1 MRIAWGERVG
11 CKSRF
16 ALVFKNSAGR
26 RCGFRVKMRGT
37 SSLHGKL
44 TGDFGNA
51 SEAGRI
57 SDCLPSRV
65 FTKKQSLCNFRLL
78 QQNLPEADV
87 DLRADT
93 EHSRAILQRPLS
105 GWKPTRTVPPVVDG
119 LTRKRGPS
127 KCLSRRNGP
136 GSRIASTFSASR
148 QSDTPTLLD
157 GSLRTITRGWRSR
170 APPILAGHGFC
181 ARGGCCRATC

>member
-78 QQNLPEADV
+78 QQNLPGADNDGGNV
-87 DLRADT
+87 AGKVHCFIASAPAALRVSSMKVCAT
-93 EHSRAILQRPLS
+93 GLS
-105 GWKPTRTVPPVVDG
+105 VRFFSVTMASGLGVDG
-119 LTRKRGPS
+119 SSIGS
-127 KCLSRRNGP
+127 AFIVCLGAGNC
-136 GSRIASTFSASR
+136 SA
-148 QSDTPTLLD
+148 
-157 GSLRTITRGWRSR
+157 TRGIIDR
-170 APPILAGHGFC
+170 
-181 ARGGCCRATC
+181 

>member
-78 QQNLPEADV
+78 QHYLPEAE
-87 DLRADT
+87 LMHCTAGRA
-93 EHSRAILQRPLS
+93 RPTCLV
-105 GWKPTRTVPPVVDG
+105 RTLFDN
-119 LTRKRGPS
+119 L
-127 KCLSRRNGP
+127 N
-136 GSRIASTFSASR
+136 
-148 QSDTPTLLD
+148 TPT
-157 GSLRTITRGWRSR
+157 GTPNTS
-170 APPILAGHGFC
+170 
-181 ARGGCCRATC
+181 

>member
-57 SDCLPSRV
+57 SDCLPSHA
-65 FTKKQSLCNFRLL
+65 FAKKQALCNLRLL
-78 QQNLPEADV
+78 QQNWSKAERL
-87 DLRADT
+87 T
-93 EHSRAILQRPLS
+93 GSISRPQHPND
-105 GWKPTRTVPPVVDG
+105 RTKCCDATVFNLVP
-119 LTRKRGPS
+119 
-127 KCLSRRNGP
+127 
-136 GSRIASTFSASR
+136 I
-148 QSDTPTLLD
+148 SD
-157 GSLRTITRGWRSR
+157 
-170 APPILAGHGFC
+170 
-181 ARGGCCRATC
+181 

>member
-1 MRIAWGERVG
+1 MRKQICSTYHRRAT
-11 CKSRF
+11 SRLYLE
-16 ALVFKNSAGR
+16 AAEQR
-26 RCGFRVKMRGT
+26 T
-37 SSLHGKL
+37 SSEVR
-44 TGDFGNA
+44 DA
-51 SEAGRI
+51 
-57 SDCLPSRV
+57 
-65 FTKKQSLCNFRLL
+65 
-78 QQNLPEADV
+78 PEADV

-127 KCLSRRNGP
+127 KCLSRRNSP
-136 GSRIASTFSASR
+136 GSRIASTFSASG